1 MSNKSKA
8 VLMQGNEACVNGALY
23 AGMKFFAGYPITPST
38 EIAELS
44 AMLLP
49 KLGGKFIQMEDEIG
63 SMAACIGG
71 SIAGLKSMTATSGPG
86 FSLKQE
92 NLGYAC
98 MTEIPCVVVNVQR
111 SGPSTGLP
119 TSPSQGD
126 YQQAKWGTHGD
137 HSIIALSPTSV
148 RETFELTVKAFNFA
162 EKYRTPVILL
172 MDEVIGHLRENII
185 IPEPGE
191 LEVVERMVTTVPP
204 EEYKP
209 FSLSEPVSPLAAF
222 GSGYKFHITGLFHD
236 EIGFPKNDTSIAE
249 KQLDRMIHKIED
261 NFDDIN
267 IYEEF
272 MMEDA
277 EQVIISFGGMVRSAK
292 EAVVELR
299 EKGEKVGMFIPKT
312 VWPFPYK
319 QVNQICKD
327 SDHVFVTEMNLG
339 QMLQEVN
346 LSADNK
352 KNIFGINK
360 ANGEIITPEEII
372 SRYWEVNNAK
382 QARFE

>member
-1 MSNKSKA
+1 
-8 VLMQGNEACVNGALY
+8 MQGNEACVNGALY

-172 MDEVIGHLRENII
+172 MDEIIGHLRENIT
-185 IPEPGE
+185 IPAVGE
-191 LEVVERMVTTVPP
+191 LEVFERMLPQVPP
-204 EEYKP
+204 EKLSLYGITLQQLSQRSGTKP
-209 FSLSEPVSPLAAF
+209 SE
-222 GSGYKFHITGLFHD
+222 
-236 EIGFPKNDTSIAE
+236 
-249 KQLDRMIHKIED
+249 
-261 NFDDIN
+261 
-267 IYEEF
+267 
-272 MMEDA
+272 
-277 EQVIISFGGMVRSAK
+277 
-292 EAVVELR
+292 
-299 EKGEKVGMFIPKT
+299 
-312 VWPFPYK
+312 
-319 QVNQICKD
+319 
-327 SDHVFVTEMNLG
+327 
-339 QMLQEVN
+339 
-346 LSADNK
+346 
-352 KNIFGINK
+352 
-360 ANGEIITPEEII
+360 
-372 SRYWEVNNAK
+372 
-382 QARFE
+382 

>member
-1 MSNKSKA
+1 MSNKVKA

-44 AMLLP
+44 SMLLP

-92 NLGYAC
+92 NIGYAC
-98 MTEIPCVVVNVQR
+98 MAEIPCVIVNVQR

-119 TSPSQGD
+119 TSPAQGD
-126 YQQAKWGTHGD
+126 YQQARWGTHGD

-172 MDEVIGHLRENII
+172 MDEIIGHLRENII
-185 IPEPGE
+185 VPEPGE
-191 LEVVERMVTTVPP
+191 LEVLERMQPDVPP

-209 FSLSEPVSPLAAF
+209 FSLSQPVSPLAAF

-236 EIGFPKNDTSIAE
+236 EIGFPKNDTNIAE

-261 NFDDIN
+261 NFEDIN

-277 EQVIISFGGMVRSAK
+277 QQVIISFGGMVRSAK
-292 EAVVELR
+292 EAAVELR
-299 EKGEKVGMFIPKT
+299 EMGEKVGVFIPKT
-312 VWPFPYK
+312 VWPFPHK
-319 QVNQICKD
+319 QVRDICK
-327 SDHVFVTEMNLG
+327 SHDHVFVAEMNLG

-346 LSADNK
+346 LAAEEK

-372 SRYWEVNNAK
+372 SKYWEVNNAK

>member
-1 MSNKSKA
+1 
-8 VLMQGNEACVNGALY
+8 
-23 AGMKFFAGYPITPST
+23 
-38 EIAELS
+38 
-44 AMLLP
+44 
-49 KLGGKFIQMEDEIG
+49 
-63 SMAACIGG
+63 MAA
-71 SIAGLKSMTATSGPG
+71 
-86 FSLKQE
+86 
-92 NLGYAC
+92 
-98 MTEIPCVVVNVQR
+98 V
-111 SGPSTGLP
+111 
-119 TSPSQGD
+119 
-126 YQQAKWGTHGD
+126 
-137 HSIIALSPTSV
+137 
-148 RETFELTVKAFNFA
+148 
-162 EKYRTPVILL
+162 
-172 MDEVIGHLRENII
+172 
-185 IPEPGE
+185 
-191 LEVVERMVTTVPP
+191 
-204 EEYKP
+204 
-209 FSLSEPVSPLAAF
+209 

-327 SDHVFVTEMNLG
+327 SDHVFVAEMNLG